1 MDLEEIRRDL
11 VEVSVDLEEI
21 KRVLEEIRPDLDEIS
36 PDLDRLDEIDRRTT
50 SIDGESNF
58 RCVFRSGR
66 LKIGFPCF
74 NSSTD
79 PPVSGFGS
87 RDPPP
92 TVAGVRLAGYWSGS
106 AGLGGWVG

>member
-11 VEVSVDLEEI
+11 DEVSVH
-21 KRVLEEIRPDLDEIS
+21 LEEIRPVLDEIS
-36 PDLDRLDEIDRRTT
+36 SDLHRSDEIDRRTT

-74 NSSTD
+74 NPSTD

-92 TVAGVRLAGYWSGS
+92 TVVDVGSVGSRSGS
-106 AGLGGWVG
+106 AGLGG

>member
-1 MDLEEIRRDL
+1 MDLEEIWRDL
-11 VEVSVDLEEI
+11 DEVLVDLEEI
-21 KRVLEEIRPDLDEIS
+21 KRDLEEIRPDLDEIS
-36 PDLDRLDEIDRRTT
+36 PDLDRSDEIDRRTT

-58 RCVFRSGR
+58 RCVFQSGR
-66 LKIGFPCF
+66 LKIDFSCF
-74 NSSTD
+74 NPSTD

-92 TVAGVRLAGYWSGS
+92 TVAGIGS

>member
-1 MDLEEIRRDL
+1 MDLEEIRRDID
-11 VEVSVDLEEI
+11 EVSVDLEEI
-21 KRVLEEIRPDLDEIS
+21 KRDLEEIRPDLDEIS
-36 PDLDRLDEIDRRTT
+36 PDLDRSDEIDRRTT

-74 NSSTD
+74 NPSTD
-79 PPVSGFGS
+79 PPVLGFGS

-92 TVAGVRLAGYWSGS
+92 TVAGVGSAGSRSGS
-106 AGLGGWVG
+106 AGWVG